1 MFLSIDELQ
10 TLTGYQRPNCMIR
23 WLRENG
29 FVFTVAA
36 DGYPRILV
44 DHVKGRLMTDFKTK
58 RSEPN
63 LAALA
68 RNL

>member
-1 MFLSIDELQ
+1 MFLSINELRA
-10 TLTGYQRPNCMIR
+10 LTGYQRPSCMIR

-44 DHVKGRLMTDFKTK
+44 DHVKGRLMADCKTK
-58 RSEPN
+58 RTKPN